1 MADDGDDFPLHRAV
15 FENDLQTLSRLL
27 RKHNV
32 AAKDK
37 HGNTALHLAVML
49 GRKECVQLL
58 LKHDA
63 PVKVKNG
70 LGWTVLAEAVSY
82 GNRPTISSLV
92 RKFRQQSRE
101 QMEERRPNLVEALN
115 RINDF
120 YMELKWDFQ
129 SWVPLVSRILPS
141 DICKIYKSGANIR
154 LDTTL
159 VDFSDMRWERGD
171 ISFIFN
177 GDAKPNE
184 SLTVLDNITKVYQKV
199 RYEESEMEIE
209 DEVDL
214 LMSTDILAAQISTK
228 SISFARAQS
237 GWIFRE
243 DRKAS
248 IPQSGPDSNK
258 NELVAGQYESELYTV
273 HGLMLESRKRREHLS
288 SDDLQKN
295 KAILE
300 SFTKGGNFQGFDQ
313 NGAPVRRNSLVPPSQ
328 KNVTW
333 DEYIKSDVND
343 YPRLGRDLVYKE
355 SSKSFKATI
364 AMSSDFPLSVDMLLN
379 VLEVIAP
386 FKHFSKLRDFI
397 TSKLP
402 NGFPVKV
409 EIPILPTV
417 TAKITFQHFEFR
429 DDIPR
434 HLFATPNDY
443 MEDPTSYTRKPQF
456 LLPYDKRQL
465 AARHSRL
472 ARRLRRSVQD
482 SSRNASTN
490 QATVIVEVP
499 MLFTLGSI
507 YSTNCLVYLE

>member
-1 MADDGDDFPLHRAV
+1 MADLIDKYDLHKAV
-15 FENDLQTLSRLL
+15 FQNDLKTLSRLL
-27 RKHNV
+27 RKHDV
-32 AAKDK
+32 TEKDK

-58 LKHDA
+58 LKYDA

-101 QMEERRPNLVEALN
+101 QMESRRPNLVKALN
-115 RINDF
+115 QIGDF

-141 DICKIYKSGANIR
+141 DICKIYKCGANIR

-177 GDAKPNE
+177 GNASPND
-184 SLTVLDNITKVYQKV
+184 SLTVLDNVLKVYQNVK
-199 RYEESEMEIE
+199 YEESEIEIE

-214 LMSTDILAAQISTK
+214 LMSTDILSAQVSTK
-228 SISFARAQS
+228 NIHFIRAQS

-243 DRKAS
+243 DKKE
-248 IPQSGPDSNK
+248 I
-258 NELVAGQYESELYTV
+258 VAGQYESELYAV
-273 HGLMLESRKRREHLS
+273 HGLLLESRKRREHLS
-288 SDDLQKN
+288 HDDLQKN
-295 KAILE
+295 KALIE
-300 SFTKGGNFQGFDQ
+300 SFTRGSNNQHFDQ
-313 NGAPVRRNSLVPPSQ
+313 HGVPVRRTSLSPPPD

-333 DEYIKSDVND
+333 QDYIAADMNN
-343 YPRLGRDLVYKE
+343 YPRLGRELVYKE
-355 SSKSFKATI
+355 CTKSFKATI
-364 AMSSDFPLSVDMLLN
+364 AMSCDFPLSVEMLLN

-397 TSKLP
+397 TFKLP

-409 EIPILPTV
+409 EIPILPTI
-417 TAKITFQHFEFR
+417 TAKVTFQQFEFR
-429 DDIPR
+429 NDMTNELFTTPR
-434 HLFATPNDY
+434 DY
-443 MEDPTSYTRKPQF
+443 TEDPTRFPD
-456 LLPYDKRQL
+456 L
-465 AARHSRL
+465 
-472 ARRLRRSVQD
+472 
-482 SSRNASTN
+482 
-490 QATVIVEVP
+490 
-499 MLFTLGSI
+499 
-507 YSTNCLVYLE
+507 

>member
-1 MADDGDDFPLHRAV
+1 MANENDRYPLHKAV
-15 FENDLQTLSRLL
+15 FENDLKNLSRLL
-27 RKHNV
+27 RKHSV

-141 DICKIYKSGANIR
+141 DICKIYKCGANIR

-177 GDAKPNE
+177 GNAAPNQ
-184 SLTVLDNITKVYQKV
+184 SLTVLDNVQKVYQNVK
-199 RYEESEMEIE
+199 YEESEMEIE

-243 DRKAS
+243 DRK
-248 IPQSGPDSNK
+248 
-258 NELVAGQYESELYTV
+258 ELVAGQYESELYTV
-273 HGLMLESRKRREHLS
+273 HGLVLESRKRREHLS
-288 SDDLQKN
+288 TDDLQKN
-295 KAILE
+295 KALLE
-300 SFTKGGNFQGFDQ
+300 SFTKGGSLQGFDQ
-313 NGAPVRRNSLVPPSQ
+313 NGVPVRRTSLSPPPD
-328 KNVTW
+328 KNITW
-333 DEYIKSDVND
+333 DEYINSETNS

-355 SSKSFKATI
+355 SAKSFKATI
-364 AMSSDFPLSVDMLLN
+364 AMSSDFPLSVEMLLN

-397 TSKLP
+397 TFKLP

-417 TAKITFQHFEFR
+417 TAKITFQQFEFR
-429 DDIPR
+429 DDISKD
-434 HLFATPNDY
+434 LFAKPKDY
-443 MEDPTSYTRKPQF
+443 TEDPTRFPD
-456 LLPYDKRQL
+456 L
-465 AARHSRL
+465 
-472 ARRLRRSVQD
+472 
-482 SSRNASTN
+482 
-490 QATVIVEVP
+490 
-499 MLFTLGSI
+499 
-507 YSTNCLVYLE
+507 

>member
-1 MADDGDDFPLHRAV
+1 MSEEVDKYPLHKAV
-15 FENDLQTLSRLL
+15 FDNDLPTVSKLL

-32 AAKDK
+32 TCKDK

-101 QMEERRPNLVEALN
+101 QMEHRRPNLVAALN
-115 RINDF
+115 KINDF

-141 DICKIYKSGANIR
+141 DVCKIYKAGANIR

-177 GDAKPNE
+177 GDAKPDE
-184 SLTVLDNITKVYQKV
+184 SLTVLDNMSKVYQKV

-228 SISFARAQS
+228 RISFSRAQS

-243 DRKAS
+243 DRK
-248 IPQSGPDSNK
+248 
-258 NELVAGQYESELYTV
+258 ELVAGQYDAELYTV
-273 HGLMLESRKRREHLS
+273 HGLTLESRKRREHLS

-300 SFTKGGNFQGFDQ
+300 SFTKGGNLQNLDQ
-313 NGAPVRRNSLVPPSQ
+313 NGVPVRRTSLVPPPE

-333 DEYIKSDVND
+333 EEYINSEINN
-343 YPRLGRDLVYKE
+343 YPRLGRELVYKE

-364 AMSSDFPLSVDMLLN
+364 AMSSDFPLSVEMLLN

-386 FKHFSKLRDFI
+386 FKHFAKLRDFI
-397 TSKLP
+397 TFKLP
-402 NGFPVKV
+402 NGFPVKI
-409 EIPILPTV
+409 ELPILPTV
-417 TAKITFQHFEFR
+417 TAKITFQEFEFR
-429 DDIPR
+429 DDVPVKY
-434 HLFATPNDY
+434 FEVPDDY
-443 MEDPTSYTRKPQF
+443 IEDPTRFPD
-456 LLPYDKRQL
+456 L
-465 AARHSRL
+465 
-472 ARRLRRSVQD
+472 
-482 SSRNASTN
+482 
-490 QATVIVEVP
+490 
-499 MLFTLGSI
+499 
-507 YSTNCLVYLE
+507 

>member
-1 MADDGDDFPLHRAV
+1 MEWGTRLNGNEIVLEMDVDRYPLHRAV
-15 FENDLQTLSRLL
+15 FENDLKCLSRLL
-27 RKHNV
+27 RKHDV
-32 AAKDK
+32 TTKDR

-82 GNRPTISSLV
+82 GHRPTISSLV

-177 GDAKPNE
+177 GNAPPNQ
-184 SLTVLDNITKVYQKV
+184 SLTVLDNVQKVYQNVK
-199 RYEESEMEIE
+199 YEESEMEIE

-243 DRKAS
+243 DK
-248 IPQSGPDSNK
+248 K
-258 NELVAGQYESELYTV
+258 ELVAGQYESELYTV

-288 SDDLQKN
+288 TDDLQKN
-295 KAILE
+295 KALLE
-300 SFTKGGNFQGFDQ
+300 SFTKGGNLQCLDQ
-313 NGAPVRRNSLVPPSQ
+313 NGVPVRRTSLSPPPD
-328 KNVTW
+328 KNITW
-333 DEYIKSDVND
+333 DQYLNSELNG

-355 SSKSFKATI
+355 STKSFKATI

-397 TSKLP
+397 TFKLP

-417 TAKITFQHFEFR
+417 TAKITFQQFQFR
-429 DDIPR
+429 GDIPKEM
-434 HLFATPNDY
+434 FTKPKDY
-443 MEDPTSYTRKPQF
+443 AEDPTRFPD
-456 LLPYDKRQL
+456 L
-465 AARHSRL
+465 
-472 ARRLRRSVQD
+472 
-482 SSRNASTN
+482 
-490 QATVIVEVP
+490 
-499 MLFTLGSI
+499 
-507 YSTNCLVYLE
+507 

>member
-1 MADDGDDFPLHRAV
+1 MKMAEEPDLYPLHRAV
-15 FENDLQTLSRLL
+15 FEDDKKTLSRLL
-27 RKHNV
+27 RKHDITE
-32 AAKDK
+32 KDK

-49 GRKECVQLL
+49 GRKDCVQLL

-101 QMEERRPNLVEALN
+101 QMEVRRPNLVEALN
-115 RINDF
+115 RIEDF

-141 DICKIYKSGANIR
+141 DICKIYKKGANIR

-177 GDAKPNE
+177 GNSEPNE
-184 SLTVLDNITKVYQKV
+184 SLTVLDNITKVYQRVK
-199 RYEESEMEIE
+199 YEESEMEIE

-243 DRKAS
+243 FKKE
-248 IPQSGPDSNK
+248 I
-258 NELVAGQYESELYTV
+258 VAGQYDSELYTV

-295 KAILE
+295 KALLE
-300 SFTKGGNFQGFDQ
+300 SFTKGGNMQNFDP
-313 NGAPVRRNSLVPPSQ
+313 NGAPVRRSSLSPPPI

-333 DEYIKSDVND
+333 DQYINSEANN

-364 AMSSDFPLSVDMLLN
+364 AMSSEFPLSVEMLIN
-379 VLEVIAP
+379 VLEVVAP
-386 FKHFSKLRDFI
+386 FKHISKLREFI
-397 TSKLP
+397 TFKLP
-402 NGFPVKV
+402 AGFPVKI

-417 TAKITFQHFEFR
+417 TAKITFQQFDFR
-429 DDIPR
+429 DDISKEM
-434 HLFATPNDY
+434 FITPNNY
-443 MEDPTSYTRKPQF
+443 IEDPTRFPD
-456 LLPYDKRQL
+456 L
-465 AARHSRL
+465 
-472 ARRLRRSVQD
+472 
-482 SSRNASTN
+482 
-490 QATVIVEVP
+490 
-499 MLFTLGSI
+499 
-507 YSTNCLVYLE
+507 

>member
-1 MADDGDDFPLHRAV
+1 MSEEIEEYPLHKAV
-15 FENDLQTLSRLL
+15 FQNDLPGLSKLL
-27 RKHNV
+27 RKHDV
-32 AAKDK
+32 ASKDK

-49 GRKECVQLL
+49 GRKECVLLL
-58 LKHDA
+58 LKYDA

-70 LGWTVLAEAVSY
+70 LGWTVLSEAVSY

-101 QMEERRPNLVEALN
+101 QMEQRRPNLVAALN
-115 RINDF
+115 KISDF

-129 SWVPLVSRILPS
+129 SWVSRILPS
-141 DICKIYKSGANIR
+141 DVCKIYKSGASIR

-184 SLTVLDNITKVYQKV
+184 SLTVLDNNSKVYQQV

-228 SISFARAQS
+228 RISFARAQS

-243 DRKAS
+243 DK
-248 IPQSGPDSNK
+248 K
-258 NELVAGQYESELYTV
+258 ELVAGQYDAELYTV
-273 HGLMLESRKRREHLS
+273 HGLTLDSRKRREHLS

-295 KAILE
+295 RAILD
-300 SFTKGGNFQGFDQ
+300 SFTKGGNLQNLDQ
-313 NGAPVRRNSLVPPSQ
+313 NGVPVRRTSLVPPPE
-328 KNVTW
+328 KNITW
-333 DEYIKSDVND
+333 EEYINAEVNN

-364 AMSSDFPLSVDMLLN
+364 AMSSDFPLSVEMLLN

-397 TSKLP
+397 NFKLP
-402 NGFPVKV
+402 SGFPVKV
-409 EIPILPTV
+409 ELPILPTV
-417 TAKITFQHFEFR
+417 TAKMTFQEFEFR
-429 DDIPR
+429 NDIPNNM
-434 HLFATPNDY
+434 FSIPNDY
-443 MEDPTSYTRKPQF
+443 IEDPTRFPD
-456 LLPYDKRQL
+456 L
-465 AARHSRL
+465 
-472 ARRLRRSVQD
+472 
-482 SSRNASTN
+482 
-490 QATVIVEVP
+490 
-499 MLFTLGSI
+499 
-507 YSTNCLVYLE
+507 

>member
-1 MADDGDDFPLHRAV
+1 MAEESDSYPLHEAV
-15 FENDLQTLSRLL
+15 FNNDLKSLSRLL
-27 RKHNV
+27 RKHDV
-32 AAKDK
+32 AAKDR

-177 GDAKPNE
+177 GKAEPNE
-184 SLTVLDNITKVYQKV
+184 SLTVLDNIMKVYQRV

-214 LMSTDILAAQISTK
+214 LMSTDILAAQVSTK

-243 DRKAS
+243 DK
-248 IPQSGPDSNK
+248 K
-258 NELVAGQYESELYTV
+258 ELVAGQYESELYTV
-273 HGLMLESRKRREHLS
+273 NGLMLESRKRREHLS

-295 KAILE
+295 KALLE
-300 SFTKGGNFQGFDQ
+300 SFTKGGNLQSFDQ
-313 NGAPVRRNSLVPPSQ
+313 NGVPVRRTSLIPPPE

-333 DEYIKSDVND
+333 QQYINSDMND

-355 SSKSFKATI
+355 TTKAFKATI
-364 AMSSDFPLSVDMLLN
+364 AMSSDFPLSVEMLLN
-379 VLEVIAP
+379 VLEVIGP

-397 TSKLP
+397 TFKLP

-417 TAKITFQHFEFR
+417 TAKITFQQFEFR
-429 DDIPR
+429 NNIPKEM
-434 HLFATPNDY
+434 FETPTNY
-443 MEDPTSYTRKPQF
+443 KEDPTRW
-456 LLPYDKRQL
+456 
-465 AARHSRL
+465 RHSR
-472 ARRLRRSVQD
+472 
-482 SSRNASTN
+482 
-490 QATVIVEVP
+490 VI
-499 MLFTLGSI
+499 
-507 YSTNCLVYLE
+507 

>member
-1 MADDGDDFPLHRAV
+1 MADLIDKHELHRAV
-15 FENDLQTLSRLL
+15 FENDLKNLSRLL
-27 RKHNV
+27 RKHDV
-32 AAKDK
+32 AEKDK

-58 LKHDA
+58 LKHNA
-63 PVKVKNG
+63 PVKIKNG

-82 GNRPTISSLV
+82 GNRPTIYSLV

-101 QMEERRPNLVEALN
+101 QMESRRPNLVKALN
-115 RINDF
+115 QIGDF

-141 DICKIYKSGANIR
+141 DICKIYKCGANIR

-177 GDAKPNE
+177 GNAPPNE
-184 SLTVLDNITKVYQKV
+184 SLTVLDNALKVYQNVK
-199 RYEESEMEIE
+199 YEENEIEIE

-214 LMSTDILAAQISTK
+214 LMSTDILSAQISTK
-228 SISFARAQS
+228 NISFIRAQS

-243 DRKAS
+243 DK
-248 IPQSGPDSNK
+248 K
-258 NELVAGQYESELYTV
+258 ELVAGQYESDLYTV
-273 HGLMLESRKRREHLS
+273 NGLILESRKRREHLS
-288 SDDLQKN
+288 HDDLQKN
-295 KAILE
+295 KALLE
-300 SFTKGGNFQGFDQ
+300 SFTKGSNIQSFDQ
-313 NGAPVRRNSLVPPSQ
+313 NGIPVRRSSLSPPPE

-333 DEYIKSDVND
+333 DEYITANVSN

-364 AMSSDFPLSVDMLLN
+364 AMSLDFPLSVEMLLN

-397 TSKLP
+397 TFKLP

-409 EIPILPTV
+409 EIPILPTI
-417 TAKITFQHFEFR
+417 TAKVTFQHFEFR
-429 DDIPR
+429 NNMNND
-434 HLFATPNDY
+434 LFTTPKGY
-443 MEDPTSYTRKPQF
+443 AEDPTRFPD
-456 LLPYDKRQL
+456 L
-465 AARHSRL
+465 
-472 ARRLRRSVQD
+472 
-482 SSRNASTN
+482 
-490 QATVIVEVP
+490 
-499 MLFTLGSI
+499 
-507 YSTNCLVYLE
+507 